1 MDHKFDKAFVNGVI
15 TYKPPITEGLG
26 TAIGK
31 VSKGIDKFDA
41 GVKRFAQ
48 NAKSG
53 GDTALLKLFAKDT
66 SFSDELED
74 CKARGD
80 KWFEYN
86 GKKYP
91 CTQRNKDIANSTKP
105 ATPAATPAQT
115 ASAAPIVPP
124 AAPAAPAAPQQ
135 IKRPPARPPIKY
147 PQP

>member
-1 MDHKFDKAFVNGVI
+1 MDHKFDKAFINGVI

-26 TAIGK
+26 SAIGK

-41 GVKRFAQ
+41 GIKRFAQ

-66 SFSDELED
+66 SFADELDD
-74 CKARGD
+74 CRARGD
-80 KWFEYN
+80 KWFEYK

-91 CTQRNKDIANSTKP
+91 CTERNKDIAGSTKP
-105 ATPAATPAQT
+105 NPPTPAQT

-124 AAPAAPAAPQQ
+124 AAPTAPAAPQQ

>member
-1 MDHKFDKAFVNGVI
+1 MDHKFDKAFVNAVI

-41 GVKRFAQ
+41 NIKRFAQ
-48 NAKSG
+48 DAKSG

-66 SFSDELED
+66 SFSDELEA
-74 CKARGD
+74 CRARGD
-80 KWFEYN
+80 EWFEYK

-91 CTQRNKDIANSTKP
+91 CTQRNRDIAGSTKP
-105 ATPAATPAQT
+105 DPPTPAQT
-115 ASAAPIVPP
+115 ASAAPIVP
-124 AAPAAPAAPQQ
+124 PAAPAAPQQ